1 MSFCWVKRLGYKMC
15 NASFITVCDKSVR
28 VIALTSQMTRN
39 DAKLKTSSQWSDHEF
54 LTCCSESTITQRCKL
69 MASRSGVGK
78 NCSVKTQSIRSYIT
92 NINLWWM
99 KVKHLQRSS
108 YQTIDAKGKRLH
120 QKLTKHSK
128 PSGSHVPQWHFLLI
142 SEDVIADTTMVRHQL
157 LIFWAIHSDRCF
169 VYSLL
174 QRKTNQDMPWSRSPL
189 QYRESLGLAA

>member
-1 MSFCWVKRLGYKMC
+1 
-15 NASFITVCDKSVR
+15 
-28 VIALTSQMTRN
+28 
-39 DAKLKTSSQWSDHEF
+39 
-54 LTCCSESTITQRCKL
+54 

-128 PSGSHVPQWHFLLI
+128 PLGSHVPQ
-142 SEDVIADTTMVRHQL
+142 
-157 LIFWAIHSDRCF
+157 
-169 VYSLL
+169 
-174 QRKTNQDMPWSRSPL
+174 
-189 QYRESLGLAA
+189 